1 MIRLY
6 TPESARQWKRRAALL
21 LGFSIG
27 LVVLA
32 LMVNIVLCTRVNTAN
47 AQTLQITAIALFMLA
62 GWACILLLYF
72 AYAPAKA
79 QAVHIGGM
87 FSAESETYEGVLTIH
102 KESFHIPK
110 SVTVRKATLE
120 TAEGPLTL
128 NISAGLVHQ
137 LPKNGT
143 AVRVTAVR
151 KYITGYEVM
160 A

>member
-6 TPESARQWKRRAALL
+6 TPEAARRWKRRAYMILV
-21 LGFSIG
+21 FSLG
-27 LVVLA
+27 LVALA
-32 LMVNIVLCTRVNTAN
+32 LIACIIFCTQVNTAN
-47 AQTLQITAIALFMLA
+47 AQTLMLSSMALFTLA

-79 QAVHIGGM
+79 QAVHMAGM
-87 FSAESETYEGVLTIH
+87 FSAKTETWEGVLTVH
-102 KESFHIPK
+102 KDSFHIPK

-120 TAEGPLTL
+120 TAEGPLSL
-128 NISAGLVHQ
+128 SVSAGLASR

-143 AVRVTAVR
+143 AVRVTTVR
-151 KYITGYEVM
+151 KYITGYEVI

>member
-6 TPESARQWKRRAALL
+6 TPESARHWKRRAALL
-21 LGFSIG
+21 LGLAIG

-32 LMVNIVLCTRVNTAN
+32 LVVNIVLCTRVNTAN
-47 AQTLQITAIALFMLA
+47 AQTLQVTCIALFTLA

-87 FSAESETYEGVLTIH
+87 FSAENETYEGVLTIH

-120 TAEGPLTL
+120 TAEGAVALSV
-128 NISAGLVHQ
+128 SAGLVHQ

-143 AVRVTAVR
+143 AVRVTTVR
-151 KYITGYEVM
+151 KYITGYEVL

>member
-1 MIRLY
+1 MKRLY
-6 TPESARQWKRRAALL
+6 TPEAAKRWKRRASLTRIIAP
-21 LGFSIG
+21 G
-27 LVVLA
+27 LVALA
-32 LMVNIVLCTRVNTAN
+32 LMVCILLCTMVTTAN
-47 AQTLQITAIALFMLA
+47 ARQMMFACIALFTLA

-87 FSAESETYEGVLTIH
+87 FSAENETYEGVLTIH

-120 TAEGPLTL
+120 TAEGAVALSV
-128 NISAGLVHQ
+128 SAGLVHQ
-137 LPKNGT
+137 LPKSGT
-143 AVRVTAVR
+143 AVRVTTVR
-151 KYITGYEVM
+151 KYITGYEVL